1 MGKSASRLLCAASL
15 SLSVAA
21 AGGCGGTSNQV
32 RFERQ
37 VNELYNA
44 QEMSRSHSD
53 PNYIPRY
60 NRTLI
65 SP

>member
-15 SLSVAA
+15 SLSVAV
-21 AGGCGGTSNQV
+21 AGGCGETSNQGQ
-32 RFERQ
+32 FERQ
-37 VNELYNA
+37 VNARYNA

-60 NRTLI
+60 DQTLI